1 MKPSRGGNSVEGR
14 QMLHLSEVE
23 VEVGVVVMVR
33 EQVLEVEKVS
43 LVAGD

>member
-1 MKPSRGGNSVEGR
+1 
-14 QMLHLSEVE
+14 MLHLSK